1 MPPRVKRHSDAQTI
15 VNGRP
20 KGIELL
26 EDEDALEEEDYAKT
40 PGLATNV
47 NEPPLVHR
55 VKNESSVL
63 AIVVSGSRIFAGT
76 AAGTILVIDY
86 ALVSAINADVN
97 RFGV

>member
-1 MPPRVKRHSDAQTI
+1 MPSRVKRHSVAETL

-20 KGIELL
+20 KRVELL
-26 EDEDALEEEDYAKT
+26 EDEDTLEGDNYPKT

-63 AIVVSGSRIFAGT
+63 ALVVAGSRIFAGT
-76 AAGTILVIDY
+76 AAGTILVSYDI
-86 ALVSAINADVN
+86 LITAIEC
-97 RFGV
+97 